1 MENNLHQVEACC
13 LALESASMFIPHT
26 ARLIARWVLMW
37 FALSLGAAIASPMV
51 NPQNT
56 EMVCSAAGGM
66 KLVVHHD
73 DGSTELVGLSLD
85 CPLCANLGAP
95 PPTLEWGATPPFDL
109 AFSLLPLE
117 IARIASLLRGPWQA
131 RAPPAFS

>member
-1 MENNLHQVEACC
+1 MY
-13 LALESASMFIPHT
+13 SPRF

-37 FALSLGAAIASPMV
+37 FALSLGVAIASPLV
-51 NPQNT
+51 HPQGT
-56 EMVCSAAGGM
+56 EMVCSGAGVM

-73 DGSTELVGLSLD
+73 DGSTATVGLSLD
-85 CPLCANLGAP
+85 CPVCANLGAP
-95 PPTLEWGATPPFDL
+95 PPALAWGAEPPFEL

-131 RAPPAFS
+131 RAPPALS

>member
-1 MENNLHQVEACC
+1 MT
-13 LALESASMFIPHT
+13 SPRT

-37 FALSLGAAIASPMV
+37 LMLSLGVAIASPLV
-51 NPQNT
+51 SPQT
-56 EMVCSAAGGM
+56 TQMVCSGAGAM
-66 KLVVHHD
+66 KLVVQND
-73 DGSTELVGLSLD
+73 DGSTQLVGLALD

-95 PPTLEWGATPPFDL
+95 PAALVWGAEPPFEL

-131 RAPPAFS
+131 RAPPALS

>member
-1 MENNLHQVEACC
+1 MYTPC
-13 LALESASMFIPHT
+13 T

-51 NPQNT
+51 NPRMT
-56 EMVCSAAGGM
+56 EMVCTSTGLM
-66 KLVVHHD
+66 TLVTQASD
-73 DGSTELVGLSLD
+73 DASEWVTLSLD

-95 PPTLEWGATPPFDL
+95 PPTLEWGAEPPFEL

-117 IARIASLLRGPWQA
+117 VARITSLLRGPWQA
-131 RAPPAFS
+131 RAPPVFS